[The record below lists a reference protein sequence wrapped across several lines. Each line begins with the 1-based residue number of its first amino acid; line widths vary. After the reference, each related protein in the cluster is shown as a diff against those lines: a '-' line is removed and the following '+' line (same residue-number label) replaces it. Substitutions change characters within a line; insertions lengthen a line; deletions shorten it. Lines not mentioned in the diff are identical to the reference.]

1 MVSTAHVFSLDRG
14 FTISHQLSEVLVDV
28 DLVPIV
34 VVDGGQPEVEQV
46 VVVVQRAQLKEGD
59 GGAIVVV
66 AISLLIL
73 KSCQIIKFLLKRRLG
88 WIPCVT
94 TLTYHVSDE
103 TL

>member
-1 MVSTAHVFSLDRG
+1 MVSTAHVFSIDRG
-14 FTISHQLSEVLVDV
+14 FSIAHQLSEVLVDV

-46 VVVVQRAQLKEGD
+46 VVVVQGPQLEQGD

-73 KSCQIIKFLLKRRLG
+73 RSRHIIKFLLMRRLG

-94 TLTYHVSDE
+94 TLT
-103 TL
+103 